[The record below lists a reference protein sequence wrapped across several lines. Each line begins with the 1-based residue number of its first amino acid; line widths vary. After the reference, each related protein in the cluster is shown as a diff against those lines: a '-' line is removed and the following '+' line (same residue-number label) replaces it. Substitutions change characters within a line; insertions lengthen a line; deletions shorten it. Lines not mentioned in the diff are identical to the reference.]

1 METILIF
8 SGGAHP
14 GNGVVDDLPIPD
26 LVVAADSGYDSA
38 VELGFR
44 VDVLVGDMDSLA
56 TDPLP
61 DHVIIEKHPIN
72 KDRTDL
78 DLALELA
85 IREDPARVVIV
96 GGTGGRHDHELA
108 ISQMVCSDRWAAID
122 ELDWF
127 SDRSRAHVIH
137 LRRIIH
143 GDVGTTLSLIPIG
156 SDATGVT
163 TKGLTWELHDA
174 VLKVGSTRGVSNVMK
189 SPIADIRVKTGSLLA
204 VFPVQ
209 P

>member
-8 SGGAHP
+8 SGGARP
-14 GNGVVDDLPIPD
+14 GNGVVDDLPTPD
-26 LVVAADSGYDSA
+26 LIVAADSGYDVA

-44 VDVLVGDMDSLA
+44 VDVVVGDMDSLA

-61 DHVIIEKHPIN
+61 SHVIVEKHPVDKN
-72 KDRTDL
+72 QTDL

-85 IREDPARVVIV
+85 IREDPVRVVIV

-108 ISQMVCSDRWAAID
+108 TSQMLCSDRWAAID

-137 LRRIIH
+137 HRRIIH
-143 GDVGTTLSLIPIG
+143 GDVGTTLSLIPVG

-163 TKGLTWELHDA
+163 TKGLRWELHGEI
-174 VLKVGSTRGVSNVMK
+174 LKVGSTRGVSNVMR
-189 SPIADIRVKTGSLLA
+189 SPIADIRVETGSLL
-204 VFPVQ
+204 VVLPVQ

>member
-8 SGGAHP
+8 SGGARP
-14 GNGVVDDLPIPD
+14 GYGLVDDLPTPD
-26 LVVAADSGYDSA
+26 LIVAADSGYDVA

-44 VDVLVGDMDSLA
+44 VDVVVGDMDSLA

-61 DHVIIEKHPIN
+61 DHVIVEKHSVDKN
-72 KDRTDL
+72 QTDL

-85 IREDPARVVIV
+85 IREDPVRVVIV

-108 ISQMVCSDRWAAID
+108 TFQMLCSDRWAAID

-127 SDRSRAHVIH
+127 SDRSRTHVIH
-137 LRRIIH
+137 HRRILH
-143 GDVGTTLSLIPIG
+143 GDVGTTLSLIPLG

-163 TKGLTWELHDA
+163 TKGLRWELLDEA
-174 VLKVGSTRGVSNVMK
+174 LKVGSTRGVSNVMR
-189 SPIADIRVKTGSLLA
+189 SPIADIRVETGCLL
-204 VFPVQ
+204 VVIPVQ